1 MSKETKRLLIVLGT
15 IISLI
20 AVVGL
25 LVFSH
30 TQKQRGIYN
39 EFLNKFNG
47 KDNTL
52 IYIGRPT
59 CSYSSLLEPSL
70 LEMKERY
77 EFDYLYLNID
87 EVNNVVLSQILEDLN
102 LTSIGTPYLAVVSN
116 GKIVDTQNGYVD
128 YDALFGFLQENKI
141 ISSTAELSLNYID
154 LKEYK
159 TLLAEKENKVI
170 VIGQSTCPYC
180 VKAKLILNEVV
191 DETDAEINY
200 LNISNFTSEED
211 FTEFEKT
218 LELLQS
224 DKWGTPIT
232 MIVKEGKLVDYI
244 EGVTTKEEYI
254 KFLKLYEVIK

>member
-1 MSKETKRLLIVLGT
+1 MNKETKRLLIVLGT

-20 AVVGL
+20 AIVGL

-47 KDNTL
+47 NENTL
-52 IYIGRPT
+52 VYIGRPT
-59 CSYSSLLEPSL
+59 CSFCSLLEPSL

-77 EFDYLYLNID
+77 GFDYLYLNID
-87 EVNNVVLSQILEDLN
+87 EVNNVVISQILADLK
-102 LTSIGTPYLAVVSN
+102 LTSIGTPYLTIVSN
-116 GKIVDTQNGYVD
+116 GEVVDVQNGYVD
-128 YDALFGFLQENKI
+128 YDELFGFLQENKI
-141 ISSTAELSLNYID
+141 ISSKAELALNYID

-159 TLLAEKENKVI
+159 TILAEKENNVI

-200 LNISNFTSEED
+200 LNISYFESEED
-211 FTEFEKT
+211 FKEFEGT
-218 LELLQS
+218 LEILQT
-224 DKWGTPIT
+224 DTWGTPIT

-254 KFLKLYEVIK
+254 EFLEHYGVI